1 MTTSKNMIMSMLEC
15 GKSFEEIAENTGYP
29 FEKIAEFQELMLY
42 EQEKQAEK
50 ERRAEQEKKE
60 TQSDET

>member
-1 MTTSKNMIMSMLEC
+1 MKNLDYISPELMSMLEC

-42 EQEKQAEK
+42 EQNKQK
-50 ERRAEQEKKE
+50 KKGERNRKKKKPI
-60 TQSDET
+60 